1 MPFRAA
7 DSLLL
12 LAAEVRVCVRCRLA
26 ESRTHAV
33 PGDGPA
39 DAPLLLVGEAP
50 GRAEDESGR
59 PFQGAAGRFLD
70 AALAAIGVGR
80 ESLYITS
87 VNKCRPPGNRA
98 PRADE
103 RAACLGYLERQLALI
118 APRVV
123 LAMGGIAAGALHPG
137 ARGPSAAVS
146 SLRGTE
152 AVLRGGARLLVTYH
166 PAAARRFPARRQPFA
181 DDLAVACREA
191 GLA

>member
-1 MPFRAA
+1 MPSRAA

-12 LAAEVRVCVRCRLA
+12 LAAEVHVCVRCRLA
-26 ESRTHAV
+26 QSRTQAV

-39 DAPLLLVGEAP
+39 DAPLVLVGEAP
-50 GRAEDESGR
+50 GRAEDETGR
-59 PFQGAAGRFLD
+59 PFQGPAGRFLD
-70 AALAAIGVGR
+70 AALAALGVAR
-80 ESLYITS
+80 ESLYLTS

-103 RAACLGYLERQLALI
+103 QAACLGYLQRQLALI

-123 LAMGGIAAGALHPG
+123 LAMGGIAAGALYPG
-137 ARGPSAAVS
+137 ARGAGAPIS

-152 AVLRGGARLLVTYH
+152 AILPGGARLLVTYH

-181 DDLAVACREA
+181 DDLAAACRGA